1 MKQSGISPTRIKDW
15 SHRLTAFDKVSLGGD
30 NFRSM
35 AVLLENIRFA
45 PDECLRLLRW
55 QGNAQSL
62 QSLEAG
68 GKRASAAARGCAR
81 YSRGLGDCPAR
92 WAWRFIPRVR

>member
-15 SHRLTAFDKVSLGGD
+15 SHRLTAFDKARLGGD

-55 QGNAQSL
+55 KGKCAIAAIPRSGRKARLGSCSRMRSVQS
-62 QSLEAG
+62 
-68 GKRASAAARGCAR
+68 
-81 YSRGLGDCPAR
+81 
-92 WAWRFIPRVR
+92 WAW